1 MKRLHL
7 LISIMLICM
16 TPRAD
21 IKAQSMNDLLGQI
34 NEMQKKT
41 LTEVQEYHQRVLK
54 QYCDLIG
61 TPWLQTTGEDPVGSP
76 LDKDT
81 PVVPVPTIE
90 TERIEHADQ
99 ILEAEVISI
108 KTSSVPDAPRT
119 VPEFR
124 KFDSH
129 DDHTITALIN
139 GYDIS
144 IRFPSNGIIQ
154 LSGTSEKEVAA
165 AWEQMGNTP
174 FDNMLKDIDFM
185 RKYLKMS
192 DWSFLMAVEKIT
204 ESIYKKKDVPEAVL
218 LKSFILN
225 QMGYLISLGRSEK
238 GTLHTLIATD
248 MGILKYPH
256 FRINGNIYYLFEK
269 DYAKTI
275 NAVSLGLNG
284 EIPMH
289 MHMTTDEL
297 FYPSY
302 AKQKKYRSSK
312 YPALSVEISCDL
324 NKMSHYE
331 KYPTY
336 FDGKNALSAFY
347 YYAMTPLSN
356 EIKDIVYPVFKE
368 AIKGKS
374 ELEAVNMILH
384 FVQSAFIYEYDKV
397 LWGDERYLYADE
409 IWRYNKSD
417 CEDRSILFSNLV
429 RDLVGLNVALVYW
442 PGHLSCAVRFNEDV
456 NGVGF
461 MINGEKYISCDPT
474 FVGSSSGAVM
484 NSVKKLPASIIP
496 L

>member
-1 MKRLHL
+1 MKRLQL
-7 LISIMLICM
+7 LTTILFICM
-16 TPRAD
+16 IPTGD
-21 IKAQSMNDLLGQI
+21 IKAQNINDLLTGI
-34 NEMQKKT
+34 NEIQKAT
-41 LTEVQEYHQRVLK
+41 FTQVQEYHQKVLK

-61 TPWLQTTGEDPVGSP
+61 APWPLTKGEEPVSSP

-90 TERIEHADQ
+90 TERIEYANQ
-99 ILEAEVISI
+99 ILAAEVVNI
-108 KTSSVPDAPRT
+108 KAAGIPAAPRT
-119 VPEFR
+119 APEFR
-124 KFDSH
+124 TFADH
-129 DDHTITALIN
+129 DDLMITTNIN
-139 GYDIS
+139 GYETS
-144 IRFPSNGIIQ
+144 IRFPSNGVIQ
-154 LSGTSEKEVAA
+154 LPNTSEKAVSE
-165 AWEQMGNTP
+165 AWEQMGNIP
-174 FDNMLKDIDFM
+174 FDNMLKDIDYM
-185 RKYLKMS
+185 RTVLKMS
-192 DWSFLMAVEKIT
+192 DWSFIMAVESIC
-204 ESIYKKKDVPEAVL
+204 ESIYKKKDSAEAVI
-218 LKSFILN
+218 LKSYILN

-256 FRINGNIYYLFEK
+256 FRINGNIYYLFEQ
-269 DYAKTI
+269 DCPKTI

-284 EIPMH
+284 ERPMQ
-289 MHMTTDEL
+289 MYMTTDEL

-302 AKQKKYRSSK
+302 AKPKRYRSSK
-312 YPALSVEISCDL
+312 YPSLSVEVTSDL

-331 KYPTY
+331 KYPAY

-347 YYAMTPLSN
+347 YYAMTPMSK

-368 AIKGKS
+368 AIQGKS
-374 ELEAVNMILH
+374 ELEAVNMILN

-429 RDLVGLNVALVYW
+429 RDLVGLKVALVYW
-442 PGHLSCAVRFNEDV
+442 PGHLSCAVRFNEEVD
-456 NGVGF
+456 GVGF
-461 MINGEKYISCDPT
+461 MANGEKYISCDPT
-474 FVGSSSGAVM
+474 FVGSSSGAIM

>member
-7 LISIMLICM
+7 LIGIMLTCIIP
-16 TPRAD
+16 TD
-21 IKAQSMNDLLGQI
+21 SLKAQSMNDLLGQI

-61 TPWLQTTGEDPVGSP
+61 EPWLLTKLEEPVGSP

-81 PVVPVPTIE
+81 PVAPVPVIDA
-90 TERIEHADQ
+90 ERVEYADQ
-99 ILEAEVISI
+99 ILKAEVITINMSGI
-108 KTSSVPDAPRT
+108 PAAPRT
-119 VPEFR
+119 VPQFR

-129 DDHTITALIN
+129 EDSSITALIN
-139 GYDIS
+139 GYEIS
-144 IRFPSNGIIQ
+144 IRFPSNGVIKV
-154 LSGTSEKEVAA
+154 SDPSEEAVAD
-165 AWEQMGNTP
+165 AWEQMGNIP

-185 RKYLKMS
+185 RKHLKMS
-192 DWSFLMAVEKIT
+192 DWSFLMAIEKIT
-204 ESIYKKKDVPEAVL
+204 ESVYKKKDLPEAVL

-256 FRINGNIYYLFEK
+256 FRINGNLYYLFEE
-269 DYAKTI
+269 DYTKNI
-275 NAVSLGLNG
+275 NTVSLGLNG
-284 EIPMH
+284 ELPMRMH
-289 MHMTTDEL
+289 MSTDEL

-302 AKQKKYRSSK
+302 AKPKKYRSSR
-312 YPALSVEISCDL
+312 YPSLSVEISSDL

-331 KYPTY
+331 NYPTY

-347 YYAMTPLSN
+347 YYAMTPLSS
-356 EIKDIVYPVFKE
+356 EIKEIVYPVFRE
-368 AIKGKS
+368 AIHGKS
-374 ELEAVNMILH
+374 ELEAVDMILH
-384 FVQSAFIYEYDKV
+384 FVQSAFVYEYDKV
-397 LWGDERYLYADE
+397 LWGGERYLYADE

-429 RDLVGLNVALVYW
+429 RDLVGLKVALVYW

-461 MINGEKYISCDPT
+461 LVNGEKYISCDPT